1 MDYEVFLLA
10 RIKEYVD
17 AGEDSDT
24 SVRLGLQRSGRVIT
38 SAALLMLIVF
48 ACFAAAKVGQL
59 EQIGLGLF
67 VAVLVD
73 ATLVRCLLVPATM
86 SLLGRAAW
94 WAPGPLRRRYGGP
107 GLPEAPVS
115 PAPTVPALEGVKPG

>member
-1 MDYEVFLLA
+1 
-10 RIKEYVD
+10 VD
-17 AGEDSDT
+17 SNT
-24 SVRLGLQRSGRVIT
+24 SVRLGLQRSGRIIT

-67 VAVLVD
+67 VAVLID
-73 ATLVRCLLVPATM
+73 ATLVRCLLVPAVM

-94 WAPGPLRRRYGGP
+94 WAPGPLQRLHSRV
-107 GLPEAPVS
+107 GLQESEAPVS
-115 PAPTVPALEGVKPG
+115 PAAAPVAEGTKAV